1 MSGPV
6 RQDVQAP
13 PPAPRGV
20 LAAGP
25 VVPGAAAPTALRGRG
40 PQAGWQQVAGHQA
53 FLVPVIA
60 VFVVLFLVPLAQTF
74 YYSFTDFSGYSLDAR
89 WVGLAN
95 YGRILT
101 DPSMLAGLGFTIG
114 FAVAQT
120 AVITALAIPLAV
132 ALDRAFAGRALVRSL
147 LFFPA
152 VPSIAVLGLVWGY
165 ILSPLGS
172 GVLNSVIAALTGLGP
187 VPFLADPWL
196 ARASVVLVAV
206 WSQVGWHAVLYL
218 AYLQSIP
225 SDYYEVAT
233 IDGAGRGQQFRHIT
247 LPLLTPAISI
257 STFLL
262 MTNGLKVYDLPFTL
276 TGGGPGY
283 STFTLTQSII
293 TSGVAQGEYGRASAL
308 AVLFTVAVGA
318 VSLGQLL
325 LSRRLEGRIR

>member
-1 MSGPV
+1 MSSTSV
-6 RQDVQAP
+6 RPDVGRAVQA
-13 PPAPRGV
+13 GS
-20 LAAGP
+20 P
-25 VVPGAAAPTALRGRG
+25 VVPGAAPPARRRGG
-40 PQAGWQQVAGHQA
+40 PQGGWKQVAGYQA
-53 FLVPVIA
+53 FLLPVIA

-74 YYSFTDFSGYSLDAR
+74 YYSFTDFSGYSLDTEF
-89 WVGLAN
+89 VGLEN
-95 YGRILT
+95 YGRIVT

-132 ALDRAFAGRALVRSL
+132 ALDRAFAGRSLVRSL
-147 LFFPA
+147 MFFPA

-172 GVLNSVIAALTGLGP
+172 GVLNQAVGALTGLGP
-187 VPFLADPWL
+187 FPFLSDPWM
-196 ARASVVLVAV
+196 ARGSVVLVAV

-233 IDGAGRGQQFRHIT
+233 IDGASRGQQFRLIT
-247 LPLLTPAISI
+247 LPLLAPAITI

-262 MTNGLKVYDLPFTL
+262 MTGGLKVYDLPFTL

-308 AVLFTVAVGA
+308 AVLFTLAVGA
-318 VSLGQLL
+318 VSLSQLL
-325 LSRRLEGRIR
+325 WSRRIEGRIR